1 MKKPKI
7 RRKTDAER
15 KQERTHRHIW
25 RQRHLISERGSEEI
39 H

>member
-15 KQERTHRHIW
+15 KQERTRHIW

>member
-15 KQERTHRHIW
+15 KQERTSS
-25 RQRHLISERGSEEI
+25 HLEAKTPDL
-39 H
+39 